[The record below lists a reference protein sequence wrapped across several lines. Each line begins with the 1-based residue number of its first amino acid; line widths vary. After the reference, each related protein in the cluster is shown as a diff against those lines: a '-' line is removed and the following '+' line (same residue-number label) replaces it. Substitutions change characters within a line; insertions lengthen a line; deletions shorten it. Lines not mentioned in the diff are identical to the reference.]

1 MKITFLG
8 GVGTVTGS
16 KYLVEAGD
24 RKILVDCGLFQGYK
38 QLRLRNWSPPPVD
51 PSTIDAVV
59 LTHAH
64 IDHSGYLPVLV
75 RSGYRGRIYATAATR
90 DLCDIL
96 LPDSG
101 FLQEREADFA
111 NRHGTSKHHP
121 ALPLYTREEGEEVI
135 PRFTDV
141 DFDADTD
148 LGGGVTLRMMRAGH
162 ILGAAMIRLS
172 FKGRHLLF
180 SGDLGRPDDAT
191 MHDPAVVRQ
200 ADWLVVESTYGDRQH
215 TAQDPEAALADVV
228 SRTAGRGGTVLIPAF
243 AVGRAQS
250 IMYHLHRLK
259 AAGRIPDL
267 PVVLDSPMAIDATEI
282 FCRHIKDHRL
292 DANACARV
300 FGAVRYTRTVDESK
314 SLMQNHINMPM
325 IIISASGMATGGRIL
340 HHLRHLAS
348 DHRNAILFAGFQA
361 GGTRGAA
368 MTSGAKSVKIFGEYV
383 AIRAEVANLH
393 MLSAHADADE
403 IMGWLQGFESPPR
416 QTFVTHGE
424 PSSADALRHRI
435 EETLGWSCMVPEYRD
450 QVALG

>member
-1 MKITFLG
+1 LKITFLG

-250 IMYHLHRLK
+250 ILYHLHRLK
-259 AAGRIPDL
+259 AAGRIPDI

>member
-38 QLRLRNWSPPPVD
+38 QLRLRNWSPTPVD

-250 IMYHLHRLK
+250 ILYHLHRLK
-259 AAGRIPDL
+259 AAGRIPDI

-416 QTFVTHGE
+416 RTFVTHGE

-450 QVALG
+450 QVVLD

>member
-96 LPDSG
+96 LPNSG

-228 SRTAGRGGTVLIPAF
+228 SRTAGRGGYRIDSGF
-243 AVGRAQS
+243 RGRAGTKHPVPPAPAEGGGPHSRYSGRAGQS
-250 IMYHLHRLK
+250 D
-259 AAGRIPDL
+259 GD
-267 PVVLDSPMAIDATEI
+267 
-282 FCRHIKDHRL
+282 
-292 DANACARV
+292 
-300 FGAVRYTRTVDESK
+300 
-314 SLMQNHINMPM
+314 
-325 IIISASGMATGGRIL
+325 
-340 HHLRHLAS
+340 
-348 DHRNAILFAGFQA
+348 
-361 GGTRGAA
+361 
-368 MTSGAKSVKIFGEYV
+368 
-383 AIRAEVANLH
+383 
-393 MLSAHADADE
+393 
-403 IMGWLQGFESPPR
+403 
-416 QTFVTHGE
+416 
-424 PSSADALRHRI
+424 
-435 EETLGWSCMVPEYRD
+435 
-450 QVALG
+450 

>member
-250 IMYHLHRLK
+250 ILYHLHRLK
-259 AAGRIPDL
+259 AAGRIPDI

-340 HHLRHLAS
+340 HHLRHLAL

>member
-250 IMYHLHRLK
+250 ILYHLHRLK
-259 AAGRIPDL
+259 AAGRIPDI